1 MKNFGIY
8 LVLLPSLLT
17 LATGQFTTKTLK
29 CTQSSARGVKAESIF
44 EYERNNERVG
54 DRIISLCAIKESIVV
69 DGDLNLGTRRL
80 SEIDCDWIPSCY
92 KEATKKSDPIK
103 FSPTPIQ
110 PTNRVPKAIDSGRN
124 NHNQKTTGPTLYK
137 PPTEQKTTGPTL
149 YTPSSK
155 PAAAPVVHT
164 VKSTGPTLYTPS
176 SKPTASVI
184 STGPTLY
191 THSSKPLAPVRNTG
205 PTLYTPDPRTN
216 RPTQYTPA
224 SKPSG
229 PTLYTPT
236 SGPILGPTL
245 YTPSAKT
252 SGPRHYVP
260 VDSEPE
266 ESVHHIHHHYKPR
279 PTQRPVRAETY
290 RPTET
295 YRHTDK
301 GFLGHGKEFD
311 KLTGAALIVGGTGIL
326 GGILGQQLGGK

>member
-1 MKNFGIY
+1 MKNFGIH

-29 CTQSSARGVKAESIF
+29 CTESSARGVKAERVF

-92 KEATKKSDPIK
+92 EEITKKSDPIK

-124 NHNQKTTGPTLYK
+124 NQNQKI
-137 PPTEQKTTGPTL
+137 TGPTL

-155 PAAAPVVHT
+155 PKAAPATHT

-191 THSSKPLAPVRNTG
+191 TPSSKPLAPVRNTG
-205 PTLYTPDPRTN
+205 PTLYKPDPRTV

-224 SKPSG
+224 SKPSE
-229 PTLYTPT
+229 PTLYTPAA
-236 SGPILGPTL
+236 GPILGPTL

-252 SGPRHYVP
+252 SGPRHYTP

-279 PTQRPVRAETY
+279 PTQRPVGVETY
-290 RPTET
+290 RP
-295 YRHTDK
+295 TDK

>member
-1 MKNFGIY
+1 
-8 LVLLPSLLT
+8 
-17 LATGQFTTKTLK
+17 
-29 CTQSSARGVKAESIF
+29 
-44 EYERNNERVG
+44 
-54 DRIISLCAIKESIVV
+54 
-69 DGDLNLGTRRL
+69 
-80 SEIDCDWIPSCY
+80 
-92 KEATKKSDPIK
+92 
-103 FSPTPIQ
+103 
-110 PTNRVPKAIDSGRN
+110 VPKAIDSGRN
-124 NHNQKTTGPTLYK
+124 NQNQKI
-137 PPTEQKTTGPTL
+137 TGPTL

-155 PAAAPVVHT
+155 PTAAQATHT

-191 THSSKPLAPVRNTG
+191 TPSSKPLAPVRNTG
-205 PTLYTPDPRTN
+205 PTLYKPDPRTV

-236 SGPILGPTL
+236 AGPILGPTL
-245 YTPSAKT
+245 YTPSTKT
-252 SGPRHYVP
+252 SGPRHYTP

-279 PTQRPVRAETY
+279 PTQRPRGVETY
-290 RPTET
+290 RP
-295 YRHTDK
+295 TDK

>member
-1 MKNFGIY
+1 MKIY
-8 LVLLPSLLT
+8 IVLLPCLLT
-17 LATGQFTTKTLK
+17 LAAGQFTTKTLK
-29 CTQSSARGVKAESIF
+29 CTETSARGVKAERVF

-54 DRIISLCAIKESIVV
+54 DRIISLCAIKESILV
-69 DGDLNLGTRRL
+69 DGDLNLGSRRL
-80 SEIDCDWIPSCY
+80 SEIDCDWVPSCY
-92 KEATKKSDPIK
+92 EEVTKKSDPIK

-124 NHNQKTTGPTLYK
+124 NQNQKITGPTLYK
-137 PPTEQKTTGPTL
+137 PPTEPKTTGPTL
-149 YTPSSK
+149 YTPSLK
-155 PAAAPVVHT
+155 PAAAPATHT

-191 THSSKPLAPVRNTG
+191 TPSSKPLAPVRNTD
-205 PTLYTPDPRTN
+205 LHLTPDPRGN

-224 SKPSG
+224 SKPSE

-236 SGPILGPTL
+236 AGPILGPTL

-252 SGPRHYVP
+252 SGPRHYTP

-279 PTQRPVRAETY
+279 PTQRPVGVETY
-290 RPTET
+290 RP
-295 YRHTDK
+295 TDK

>member
-1 MKNFGIY
+1 MF
-8 LVLLPSLLT
+8 S
-17 LATGQFTTKTLK
+17 FT
-29 CTQSSARGVKAESIF
+29 
-44 EYERNNERVG
+44 
-54 DRIISLCAIKESIVV
+54 
-69 DGDLNLGTRRL
+69 
-80 SEIDCDWIPSCY
+80 
-92 KEATKKSDPIK
+92 DPIK

-124 NHNQKTTGPTLYK
+124 NQNQKTTGPTLYK
-137 PPTEQKTTGPTL
+137 PPTETKTTGPTL

-155 PAAAPVVHT
+155 PAAAPAVHT

-176 SKPTASVI
+176 SKPAASVI

-191 THSSKPLAPVRNTG
+191 TPSSKPLVPVRNTG
-205 PTLYTPDPRTN
+205 PTLYKPDPRTI
-216 RPTQYTPA
+216 RPTQYTPDPT
-224 SKPSG
+224 PS

-236 SGPILGPTL
+236 AGPILGPTL

-279 PTQRPVRAETY
+279 PTQRPVGVETY
-290 RPTET
+290 RP
-295 YRHTDK
+295 TDK

-326 GGILGQQLGGK
+326 GGILGQQLSGK

>member
-1 MKNFGIY
+1 MGTYYQTISLRIKCSYSTMKNFGIH
-8 LVLLPSLLT
+8 LVLLPSFLT

-29 CTQSSARGVKAESIF
+29 CTESSARGVKAERVF

-92 KEATKKSDPIK
+92 EDVTKKSDPIK

-124 NHNQKTTGPTLYK
+124 NQNKKITGPTLYK
-137 PPTEQKTTGPTL
+137 PPTE
-149 YTPSSK
+149 
-155 PAAAPVVHT
+155 A
-164 VKSTGPTLYTPS
+164 KSTGPTLYTPS

-184 STGPTLY
+184 SSGPTLY
-191 THSSKPLAPVRNTG
+191 TPSSKPLAPVRNTD
-205 PTLYTPDPRTN
+205 LHLTPDPRGN

-224 SKPSG
+224 SRPSE

-236 SGPILGPTL
+236 AGPILGPTL
-245 YTPSAKT
+245 YTPSTKT
-252 SGPRHYVP
+252 SGPRHYTP

-279 PTQRPVRAETY
+279 PTQRPVGVETY
-290 RPTET
+290 RP
-295 YRHTDK
+295 TDK

-326 GGILGQQLGGK
+326 GGILGQQLSGK